1 MKKYRTLANNYIK
14 RNAYANNTLG
24 YYRKPIFIACISFII
39 IAICSLLIYQV
50 TPIEKSE
57 RKKTVLCTMLLWDDK
72 PIMTTKDEELTEKFN
87 IYFFNTKVDVNNIE
101 IITSINNQ
109 LIKDINQLRQAYGL
123 CSHYLARTSIDCK
136 NLQTSLK
143 IKYGFNEMPDNM
155 LPASALEGV
164 ILAMFAMEYSNNV
177 KTSEMFKIEDI
188 PVLARAFS

>member
-39 IAICSLLIYQV
+39 MAICSLLIYQV
-50 TPIEKSE
+50 THIEKSE

-101 IITSINNQ
+101 IINTLDSLGFERTDINNNEIITYKNMTI
-109 LIKDINQLRQAYGL
+109 LYTENGERFFTSYNTNYKELLKDVGWL
-123 CSHYLARTSIDCK
+123 
-136 NLQTSLK
+136 
-143 IKYGFNEMPDNM
+143 
-155 LPASALEGV
+155 
-164 ILAMFAMEYSNNV
+164 
-177 KTSEMFKIEDI
+177 
-188 PVLARAFS
+188 